1 MEPRGGAG
9 HVEARA
15 LHGARFRYFD
25 FVMVA
30 FVVVLLLSNVIGA
43 EKRSFVDLPGIG
55 PWPFGAGILF
65 FPISYVID
73 DVLTEVYGFARARRA
88 IWAGFAALLFMAVME
103 WTVVHLPVR
112 RGWTGQPAYERVFGS
127 GWRIILASMAAFFV
141 GDFLNSVVLAKMK
154 IWTKGKHLWTRTI
167 GSTIVGE
174 GADSL
179 IFYPLA
185 FYGMPD
191 WPVAALGAVMLSQF
205 VLKVGWEVVLTPV
218 TYAVVG
224 WLKRREGVDVYDVG
238 TDFTPFTARRLNRS
252 LAFNDGRSRATRGSR
267 MRSFRLAIAAALLA
281 SAAAQATTVIIYR
294 RADDPRSIYRV
305 FDTPGPDR
313 VLMCMAPPV
322 DQRLHAKLHLKR
334 ARYAATVSS
343 SPSNS
348 RRPSVPPCAG
358 STTRSG
364 CGIRPSTLPAS
375 LRIPAMSR
383 AEPLTSSR

>member
-1 MEPRGGAG
+1 MSGAELR

-43 EKRSFVDLPGIG
+43 EKRSFVNLPGVG
-55 PWPFGAGILF
+55 AWPFAAGILF

-88 IWAGFAALLFMAVME
+88 IWAGFAALLFMALME
-103 WTVVHLPVR
+103 QTVVHLPVAE
-112 RGWTGQPAYERVFGS
+112 GWTGQAAYERVFGW
-127 GWRIILASMAAFFV
+127 GWRIILASMTAFFV
-141 GDFLNSVVLAKMK
+141 GDLLNSVVLAKMK
-154 IWTKGKHLWTRTI
+154 IWTEGRHLWTRTI

-205 VLKVGWEVVLTPV
+205 ILKVSWEALLTPV

-224 WLKRREGVDVYDVG
+224 WLKRKEGVDVYDVG
-238 TDFTPFTARRLNRS
+238 TDFTPF
-252 LAFNDGRSRATRGSR
+252 
-267 MRSFRLAIAAALLA
+267 
-281 SAAAQATTVIIYR
+281 SADV
-294 RADDPRSIYRV
+294 
-305 FDTPGPDR
+305 
-313 VLMCMAPPV
+313 
-322 DQRLHAKLHLKR
+322 
-334 ARYAATVSS
+334 
-343 SPSNS
+343 
-348 RRPSVPPCAG
+348 
-358 STTRSG
+358 
-364 CGIRPSTLPAS
+364 
-375 LRIPAMSR
+375 
-383 AEPLTSSR
+383 

>member
-1 MEPRGGAG
+1 LTRSGTALRLAFMSREGLQ
-9 HVEARA
+9 HVEART

-30 FVVVLLLSNVIGA
+30 FVVVLLLSNVVGA

-103 WTVVHLPVR
+103 QTVVHLPVAE
-112 RGWTGQPAYERVFGS
+112 GWTGQAAYERVFGS
-127 GWRIILASMAAFFV
+127 GWRIILASIAAFFV

-154 IWTKGKHLWTRTI
+154 IWTDGKYLWTRTI

-185 FYGMPD
+185 FYGMAD

-205 VLKVGWEVVLTPV
+205 VLKVSWEVLLTPL

-238 TDFTPFTARRLNRS
+238 TDFTPFE
-252 LAFNDGRSRATRGSR
+252 
-267 MRSFRLAIAAALLA
+267 
-281 SAAAQATTVIIYR
+281 
-294 RADDPRSIYRV
+294 
-305 FDTPGPDR
+305 
-313 VLMCMAPPV
+313 V
-322 DQRLHAKLHLKR
+322 D
-334 ARYAATVSS
+334 
-343 SPSNS
+343 
-348 RRPSVPPCAG
+348 
-358 STTRSG
+358 
-364 CGIRPSTLPAS
+364 I
-375 LRIPAMSR
+375 
-383 AEPLTSSR
+383 